1 MIRRLGFRRILPVAQ
16 LALYL
21 LLVFLGAATYQHGM
35 PRQQARLH
43 LAAVQLNPAHPQI
56 QTAAEPIEWRL
67 ATLLNFPA
75 IGCGAAL
82 MSAIGKQES
91 ELYLLLLSLPFIPL
105 LWTLIGRW
113 LDHQLR
119 YRPRPHRT
127 WPRVLWCSLGIA
139 IALLLLI
146 MLFVS
151 LPKSAL
157 SEGQIWGGLYLVIW
171 SAILFGTS
179 LTSLMRRVP

>member
-21 LLVFLGAATYQHGM
+21 VLVFLGEATYQHGS
-35 PRQQARLH
+35 PHQQARLH
-43 LAAVQLNPAHPQI
+43 LAAMQLSPAHPQI
-56 QTAAEPIEWRL
+56 QTAAEPIEWRF

-75 IGCGAAL
+75 ISCGAVV
-82 MSAIGKQES
+82 MTIIGKQES

-113 LDHQLR
+113 LDYQLR
-119 YRPRPHRT
+119 YRPRPQRT

-139 IALLLLI
+139 LAILLLI
-146 MLFVS
+146 MFLVS
-151 LPKSAL
+151 LPKSSV
-157 SEGQIWGGLYLVIW
+157 SEGQTWGALYLVTW
-171 SAILFGTS
+171 SALLLITS
-179 LTSLMRRVP
+179 IAALVRRLS